1 MSYVMCVCV
10 EWVGLC
16 VLVGGVYGLGQ
27 RERRAYPY
35 PITPLQNTWTQISF
49 VFCRVCRALLLY
61 NFNST
66 PPAAT
71 N

>member
-1 MSYVMCVCV
+1 MCVCV

-35 PITPLQNTWTQISF
+35 PITPLQNRNNEFGKSGQDQTLSGF
-49 VFCRVCRALLLY
+49 G
-61 NFNST
+61 
-66 PPAAT
+66 
-71 N
+71 